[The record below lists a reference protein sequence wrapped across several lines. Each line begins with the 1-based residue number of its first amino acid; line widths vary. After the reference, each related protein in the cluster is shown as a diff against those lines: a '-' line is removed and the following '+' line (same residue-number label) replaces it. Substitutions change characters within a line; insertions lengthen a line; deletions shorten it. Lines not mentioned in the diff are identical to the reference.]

1 MNMFIKPAYPGYA
14 FILDLVCERI
24 LRGDYQVDQRIP
36 SVRDMATE
44 MEVTPVTITRAY
56 DRLIFMGVL
65 YVQRGIGYF
74 VSPNAPKLVKEE
86 RLKRFYEEQLPK
98 LAREIQLLGISEAEL
113 IAKLYPSEAKAEE

>member
-14 FILDLVCERI
+14 FILDLVCERV
-24 LRGDYQVDQRIP
+24 LRGDYQIDQRIP

-74 VSPNAPKLVKEE
+74 VSPDAPERVRED
-86 RLKRFYEEQLPK
+86 RLKRFYDEQLPK
-98 LAREIQLLGISEAEL
+98 FAREVQLLGIPEHEL
-113 IAKLYPSEAKAEE
+113 VAKLYPPEDKAKE